1 MEGNR
6 CVCLNVIGREG
17 SQKPGIYETMRFMKG
32 GYKQPP
38 LPLNIQCHSRSFAK
52 YLYGLLQPLANRYY
66 RESPDSFVDKFTSSE
81 EFQEV
86 ATAANEQV
94 DLVWVVK
101 YGKFVGIFFEGL
113 DAISSVDEA
122 QESKWQQA
130 FAFRTFKEAVVFQ
143 LGSIKNPDHHVWE
156 YNPRE
161 QPNAA
166 DEIRQLLNVAEVEPP
181 STPPAPATPPRFPR
195 PMLRSLRSPNP
206 DTPPPT
212 PSRRN
217 RSQAEGTS
225 VGTSFVA
232 SPQITVHVNQ
242 DPLSAG
248 RRSLFHT
255 GAYWSRRILRNLQF
269 DERSAGKVEDA
280 IRKFNSKEEFLQWFN
295 TKCTVISEDWAE
307 LLWDLHSEL

>member
-1 MEGNR
+1 MAS
-6 CVCLNVIGREG
+6 LLG
-17 SQKPGIYETMRFMKG
+17 SFLKG
-32 GYKQPP
+32 TSSSQ
-38 LPLNIQCHSRSFAK
+38 HSRT
-52 YLYGLLQPLANRYY
+52 LLR
-66 RESPDSFVDKFTSSE
+66 SSLSE
-81 EFQEV
+81 R
-86 ATAANEQV
+86 
-94 DLVWVVK
+94 
-101 YGKFVGIFFEGL
+101 L

-181 STPPAPATPPRFPR
+181 STPPAPATPPRPT
-195 PMLRSLRSPNP
+195 LRSLRSPNP
-206 DTPPPT
+206 NTPPPT

-242 DPLSAG
+242 G
-248 RRSLFHT
+248 IF
-255 GAYWSRRILRNLQF
+255 
-269 DERSAGKVEDA
+269 
-280 IRKFNSKEEFLQWFN
+280 
-295 TKCTVISEDWAE
+295 ISSDV
-307 LLWDLHSEL
+307 